1 MKIFAI
7 DPGLVT
13 GFAIL
18 DTEDGQYTAWA
29 VDGRGHNKELVT
41 DAVLD
46 HVELEVARSNRGQYR
61 LDVVVED
68 FVLRQ
73 GQAVDITP
81 MHTIGAIDAIT
92 EFQNYKYLPAAHK
105 NGNKAYNISKL
116 LKNAGIKLD
125 GDHKTDAMSLALHH
139 WKIIDLPAALK
150 VLQEIKK

>member
-1 MKIFAI
+1 MKILAI

-29 VDGRGHNKELVT
+29 VDARGLNKELVT
-41 DAVLD
+41 DMVLD
-46 HVELEVARSNRGQYR
+46 HLELQLARSNKHGYR

-68 FVLRQ
+68 FVLRS

-81 MHTIGAIDAIT
+81 MHTIGAIDAFT

-105 NGNKAYNISKL
+105 NGNKAYDISKL
-116 LKNAGIKLD
+116 LKNVGIKLN

-139 WKIIDLPAALK
+139 FKIIDTQAALK
-150 VLQEIKK
+150 VLKEIKK

>member
-18 DTEDGQYTAWA
+18 DTKDGQYTAWA
-29 VDGRGHNKELVT
+29 VDARGHNKELVS
-41 DAVLD
+41 DMVLD
-46 HVELEVARSNRGQYR
+46 HVELQVAQSEREYYR

-81 MHTIGAIDAIT
+81 MHTIGAIDAFT
-92 EFQNYKYLPAAHK
+92 ENQNYKYLPAAHK
-105 NGNKAYNISKL
+105 SGNKAYNISKM
-116 LKNAGIKLD
+116 LKNTGITLD

-139 WKIIDLPAALK
+139 LKIIDLPAAMK

>member
-13 GFAIL
+13 GFAVL

-29 VDGRGHNKELVT
+29 VDARGHNKELVSNM
-41 DAVLD
+41 VLE
-46 HVELEVARSNRGQYR
+46 HVELQVARSTQHQYR

-68 FVLRQ
+68 FVLRS

-81 MHTIGAIDAIT
+81 MHTIGAIDAFT

-105 NGNKAYNISKL
+105 RGNKAYNISKM
-116 LKNAGIKLD
+116 LKNAGIKLE

-139 WKIIDLPAALK
+139 WKIIDLSAALK
-150 VLQEIKK
+150 TLKEIKK

>member
-1 MKIFAI
+1 MKILAI

-29 VDGRGHNKELVT
+29 VDARGLNKELVS
-41 DAVLD
+41 DMVLD
-46 HVELEVARSNRGQYR
+46 HLELQVARSNQHGYR

-81 MHTIGAIDAIT
+81 MHTIGAIDAFT
-92 EFQNYKYLPAAHK
+92 EFENFKYLPATHK
-105 NGNKAYNISKL
+105 SGNKAYNISKM
-116 LKNAGIKLD
+116 LKDSGITLN

-139 WKIIDLPAALK
+139 WKVIDLAAAFK
-150 VLQEIKK
+150 VLKEIKK